1 MGLADLHIH
10 TIHSYDGTA
19 TVPAVLKHVAD
30 HTNLNV
36 IAITDHDTLA
46 GLPEALALAPRYN
59 LEVIPGCEITTSEGH
74 LLALFIDR
82 PIQAGL
88 SFLKTIQQIKAQGG
102 ICIAAHPTARGTS
115 SVSFEIIHKTLW
127 HPDAQGVLVG
137 VEAFNAGLVYTRSN
151 ASVIKRSQ
159 TLPIAQVGN
168 SDAHILK
175 MIGHGAS
182 EFQGRSAADLR
193 RALEQAETTPRCG
206 SHLSGLEVLLDYIPR
221 FLLRKLGWADWNAAP
236 DAPLSLI
243 RLSRAMTPQENYRA
257 G

>member
-1 MGLADLHIH
+1 MGFADLHIH

-30 HTNLNV
+30 HTDLDV
-36 IAITDHDTLA
+36 IAITDHDSLA
-46 GLPEALALAPRYN
+46 GLQEGLTLAPRYG
-59 LEVIPGCEITTSEGH
+59 LEVIPGCEVTTSEGH

-88 SFLKTIQQIKAQGG
+88 SYLQTIRQVKAQGG
-102 ICIAAHPTARGTS
+102 ICVAAHPTARAVH
-115 SVSFEIIHKTLW
+115 SVTFEILQETLRQ
-127 HPDAQGVLVG
+127 PDAQGVLVG
-137 VEAFNAGLVYTRSN
+137 VEAFNAGLVYTRGN
-151 ASVIKRSQ
+151 ANVAKMSRA
-159 TLPIAQVGN
+159 LPIAQVGN

-182 EFQGRSAADLR
+182 EFPGRTAADLR

-206 SHLSGLEVLLDYIPR
+206 SQLSGLEVFLDYIPR

-236 DAPLSLI
+236 EAPLSMI
-243 RLSRAMTPQENYRA
+243 RLSRALALQGNYRIS
-257 G
+257 

>member
-1 MGLADLHIH
+1 MGFADLHIH

-30 HTNLNV
+30 NTNLDV
-36 IAITDHDTLA
+36 IAITDHDSLA
-46 GLPEALALAPRYN
+46 GLQEGLTLAPRYG
-59 LEVIPGCEITTSEGH
+59 LEMIPGCEVTTSEGH

-88 SFLKTIQQIKAQGG
+88 TFLQTIRQVKAQGG

-115 SVSFEIIHKTLW
+115 SVTFEILQETLGQL
-127 HPDAQGVLVG
+127 DAQGVLVG

-151 ASVIKRSQ
+151 ANVAEMSRG
-159 TLPIAQVGN
+159 LPIAQVGD

-175 MIGHGAS
+175 MIGHGVS
-182 EFQGRSAADLR
+182 EFAGRSAADLR
-193 RALEQAETTPRCG
+193 RALERAETTPRCG
-206 SHLSGLEVLLDYIPR
+206 SHLSGYEVLLDYIPR

-236 DAPLSLI
+236 EAPLSMI
-243 RLSRAMTPQENYRA
+243 RLSQALALQGDYQVS
-257 G
+257 